1 MSILRVVLRSLQE
14 MFWPKR
20 FLPFLVLFFTLGIA
34 AYLLI
39 LPIITLFF
47 NSELVATTATFLLV
61 DMGILFFVF
70 LFGLLVNL
78 WFTAAL
84 IESIKSRG
92 DFTSSLTKV
101 KKSYLQLIA
110 LGVVFVLLCL
120 VSNIFGT
127 YNNLARLLLDCVLL
141 FSMPAVVLGAVSF
154 EKGIKKSFE
163 IFRKKFLETVAFWFI
178 NRFILF
184 VIFFIGI
191 VILSLS
197 MAPLIAS
204 TMTIEEIQ
212 EMSTSTATMLQVV
225 EMVTGNFPLMLLMI
239 LIASFFVSIMIVFD
253 YTSRTYY
260 FLELTKGRAKKR
272 KKTRRKKKRRKR

>member
-14 MFWPKR
+14 MFLPKR

-39 LPIITLFF
+39 LPIITLVF
-47 NSELVATTATFLLV
+47 NPELIVAAATFLLV
-61 DMGILFFVF
+61 DMGVLFFVF

-84 IESIKSRG
+84 IESVKSKK
-92 DFTSSLTKV
+92 DFASSLTKV

-110 LGVVFVLLCL
+110 LSIVFVLLCL
-120 VSNIFGT
+120 ASNVLGD
-127 YNNLARLLLDCVLL
+127 YNNLARLILDCVLL

-154 EKGIKKSFE
+154 EKGIRKSFD

-178 NRFILF
+178 NRFMLF
-184 VIFFIGI
+184 IIFFIGI
-191 VILSLS
+191 IMLSLS

-204 TMTIEEIQ
+204 TMTLEEIQ
-212 EMSTSTATMLQVV
+212 GMSTSTTTMLQVV
-225 EMVTGNFPLMLLMI
+225 KMVTGSIPLMLLMI
-239 LIASFFVSIMIVFD
+239 LISSFFVSIMIVFD

-272 KKTRRKKKRRKR
+272 KKKKRRRK

>member
-20 FLPFLVLFFTLGIA
+20 FLPFLAMFFALGVA
-34 AYLLI
+34 AYLLF
-39 LPIITLFF
+39 LPII
-47 NSELVATTATFLLV
+47 SLVLNPSLIVAAATFLLV
-61 DMGILFFVF
+61 DMGILFIIF

-84 IESIKSRG
+84 IESVKSKK

-110 LGVVFVLLCL
+110 LGLVLILLCL
-120 VSNIFGT
+120 ASNIFGAFS
-127 YNNLARLLLDCVLL
+127 NLARLILDCVLL

-154 EKGIKKSFE
+154 EKGLRKSFD

-184 VIFFIGI
+184 ILFFIGI
-191 VILSLS
+191 IILSLS

-204 TMTIEEIQ
+204 TMTLEEIQ
-212 EMSTSTATMLQVV
+212 GMSTSTPLMLRVI
-225 EMVTGNFPLMLLMI
+225 EMVTGSLPLMFLMI
-239 LIASFFVSIMIVFD
+239 LISSFFVSIMIVFD

-260 FLELTKGRAKKR
+260 FLELTKRRAKKR
-272 KKTRRKKKRRKR
+272 KKKKRRRK